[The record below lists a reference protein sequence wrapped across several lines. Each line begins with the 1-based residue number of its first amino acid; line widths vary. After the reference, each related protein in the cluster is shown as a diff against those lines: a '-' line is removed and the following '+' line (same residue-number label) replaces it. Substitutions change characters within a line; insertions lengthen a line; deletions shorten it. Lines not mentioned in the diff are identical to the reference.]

1 MNRKGFT
8 LIEVLLVI
16 AILAIIMILLVP
28 NIFVLVEKNEQNSC
42 NTIVKNIESAA
53 KIYVSENK
61 YNLGFTCGG
70 TKNIKLR
77 TLVESGDLVL
87 DSTGQII
94 NPIDNTMLF
103 DEEIEDYDSIIQIN
117 VTYNCSTKE
126 FTYKVSGI
134 DCTND

>member
-61 YNLGFTCGG
+61 YDLGFTCGG
-70 TKNIKLR
+70 TKNITFQ
-77 TLVESGDLVL
+77 TLVDSGDLVL
-87 DSTGQII
+87 DSTGKII
-94 NPIDNTMLF
+94 NPITNK
-103 DEEIEDYDSIIQIN
+103 EILLNNIVE
-117 VTYNCSTKE
+117 VTYNCTTKE
-126 FTYKVSGI
+126 FVYQVNDV
-134 DCTND
+134 DCTNK